1 MEKNPQKKVY
11 FPVSRISYFVFWKT
25 SFLLRFYCLL
35 FSPVIWKKIE
45 LFFLLVFL
53 LPCVAPGKEN
63 EDPTMDAN
71 VVVGASDCKEYHLME
86 DSNNNNNNGNGGGS
100 SGGSSSASSSTCSS
114 SSSNCSSSSSSKSST
129 DSELFVGAA
138 SSSVG
143 VMEATAAATA
153 LAPPAPATATTT
165 VVPFD
170 SNLAPQHQNM
180 NQLSHL
186 QHPPMNQHHNHHQLH
201 QFQHQPLMTNCSTLV
216 ADSSGSSSNDHYRNY
231 NVNLVNNQQQQQYHS
246 TSSTCNSNYLHCV
259 STGTAAVM
267 CPDTNL
273 SPGGEM
279 NVSTQWVD
287 CHTSEPEEEE
297 EVSEDGY
304 EWETELQDPWV
315 ASSNYST
322 LEIIHKTCVT
332 QV

>member
-1 MEKNPQKKVY
+1 
-11 FPVSRISYFVFWKT
+11 
-25 SFLLRFYCLL
+25 
-35 FSPVIWKKIE
+35 
-45 LFFLLVFL
+45 
-53 LPCVAPGKEN
+53 
-63 EDPTMDAN
+63 MDAN

-114 SSSNCSSSSSSKSST
+114 SSSNCSSSNSSKSST

-143 VMEATAAATA
+143 AMEATAAATA
-153 LAPPAPATATTT
+153 LAPPAPATTT

-170 SNLAPQHQNM
+170 SNLAPQHHNM

-287 CHTSEPEEEE
+287 CHTAEPEEEEE

-304 EWETELQDPWV
+304 EWETELQDP
-315 ASSNYST
+315 
-322 LEIIHKTCVT
+322 
-332 QV
+332 